1 MTTQEIESKLKQEA
15 ATLLMMIWR
24 GIPADYKSKYR
35 MTIWDQFENEIRA
48 AAYTSD
54 LGKFVSRLCGRLN
67 ATIGVKDE
75 ERSLAEAILQTKH
88 DREMLKLMREQT
100 TLLVLMVRV
109 QNQEIREEWR
119 EKMKE
124 RDEQNGLF
132 GQQEEA

>member
-1 MTTQEIESKLKQEA
+1 MTTQEVEKNLKQEA

-24 GIPADYKSKYR
+24 GIPGDYKSRYR
-35 MTIWDQFENEIRA
+35 MTIWEQFENEIRA

-54 LGKFVSRLCGRLN
+54 LGKFINRLCGRLN
-67 ATIGVKDE
+67 ATIGIKDE
-75 ERSLAEAILQTKH
+75 EREVAEHILQTTH

-109 QNQEIREEWR
+109 QNQEIREEWK

-124 RDEQNGLF
+124 RDDQAGLF
-132 GQQEEA
+132 DEEEA